1 MVDTVTANLNQLL
14 RQQTTLREVAEDRA
28 RQARDALLRVAEALC
43 SGALDAA
50 RQEDPGGLAGWDA
63 DQIADLVVA
72 EVQGQLDQAGLS
84 DVADDGDVDAVTLYQ
99 QAVETI
105 ERLQGELD
113 RACRHI
119 GEAEA
124 AREQA
129 EEQARLA
136 QGRVQVLEQTV
147 ADLQRR
153 AMSMT
158 TSPVVA
164 GMQQPLPMPVDH
176 DPIVSAP
183 PLRLRPGPE
192 PEWMQAWRQER
203 GRVFE
208 RTSALVIVIGET
220 GECRRKQLAELA
232 GERLNLSAKHS
243 GVKRAFGYTI
253 KRGLTEIV
261 EFQQVISGG
270 STHLLRLTPKGQK
283 AYLYL
288 TQTEAAPSILDEM
301 LRRHKSPEHA
311 FLNLEAADLLE
322 ETGCTVDRFPA
333 EMQLSEG
340 RKFLPDLGAVSPAGE
355 VLWVEVER
363 DTHKRDRSKKWANYY
378 EASGGHFVV
387 VTADRQAMQRIR
399 SEITFWAGERPLRL
413 WMTNVTEVR
422 AGERGKDGSIWL
434 YRRGEKD
441 SK

>member
-1 MVDTVTANLNQLL
+1 LQK
-14 RQQTTLREVAEDRA
+14 E
-28 RQARDALLRVAEALC
+28 
-43 SGALDAA
+43 
-50 RQEDPGGLAGWDA
+50 
-63 DQIADLVVA
+63 
-72 EVQGQLDQAGLS
+72 LDQTRRQ
-84 DVADDGDVDAVTLYQ
+84 VEAV
-99 QAVETI
+99 
-105 ERLQGELD
+105 
-113 RACRHI
+113 
-119 GEAEA
+119 EA

-129 EEQARLA
+129 EQVARLV
-136 QGRVQVLEQTV
+136 QGQIQVLEQTI

-153 AMSMT
+153 AT
-158 TSPVVA
+158 PA
-164 GMQQPLPMPVDH
+164 AAAWQQPLPALEEASV
-176 DPIVSAP
+176 VSAP
-183 PLRLRPGPE
+183 TVRLHPRPE
-192 PEWMQAWRQER
+192 PEWMQAWREER

-208 RTSALVIVIGET
+208 RTSALVIVMGGT
-220 GECRRKQLAELA
+220 GECRRNRLTELV
-232 GERLNLSAKHS
+232 GKRLNLSAKHS
-243 GVKRAFGYTI
+243 GVKRAFGYTA

-270 STHLLRLTPKGQK
+270 STHLLRLTPKGQQ

-288 TQTEAAPSILDEM
+288 ARAEAAPSILDEM

-322 ETGCTVDRFPA
+322 ETDFTVDRFPA

-340 RKFLPDLGAVSPAGE
+340 RKFLPDLGAVSPSGE

-422 AGERGKDGSIWL
+422 AGERGQDGSVWL
-434 YRRGEKD
+434 YRRGEKG
-441 SK
+441 